1 MIDKI
6 TKNKDNLGEPDLNPI
21 EDIKEK
27 LDYYRGFLGKIQD
40 LSEDEFQSLKSDI
53 SIFFTFKV
61 GSDTKNPPK
70 RLIRISNNNRILAS
84 LNKELS
90 YLTEISQLLAPPIDY
105 CNFGRCNIPQ
115 QQVLYCATSEA
126 GAYWE
131 TRPQSGDVITISHWE
146 LKPETNVN
154 CFIVTKEKTKNPKIS
169 NEIQEVYYLLED
181 FFADVFSQFIDRDRP
196 RDYLFSSMLSSG
208 LIFYPVVAD
217 NNFEAVIYPSVQK
230 KKFGINFAIRNELIL
245 EKYNLIGVE
254 TRFILD
260 EYNDLDPSTEEVTT
274 DQLIGSFGTETFDFE
289 KGTILYDKKADEIFK
304 LFRDLQINGSKQVR
318 FEHPDTPKNLM
329 YNLSLKIKNENNTTI
344 NDKKFGRNDKVNV
357 VYQNGTRL
365 DHVKYKKV
373 LGDIESGKCK
383 IVKY

>member
-230 KKFGINFAIRNELIL
+230 KKFGINFAIYRLRP
-245 EKYNLIGVE
+245 V
-254 TRFILD
+254 
-260 EYNDLDPSTEEVTT
+260 
-274 DQLIGSFGTETFDFE
+274 
-289 KGTILYDKKADEIFK
+289 
-304 LFRDLQINGSKQVR
+304 
-318 FEHPDTPKNLM
+318 
-329 YNLSLKIKNENNTTI
+329 LS
-344 NDKKFGRNDKVNV
+344 
-357 VYQNGTRL
+357 
-365 DHVKYKKV
+365 
-373 LGDIESGKCK
+373 C
-383 IVKY
+383 